1 MTSEKIFAD
10 KYCKYN
16 SLPPLCPHDFCG
28 VSTVNNDVTSVTAA
42 KQNNSSLLLPP
53 LPVSAFMSLTSVFLL
68 QVHQQQGQIP
78 VVGRQQSFDP
88 TLLTR
93 LVVSGKLVRTQ
104 AWLAPHQR
112 ESKLLLRLT
121 QLDRAALQ
129 NNDSCQVSVWCTF
142 LVEQE
147 VTLQDTP
154 ALLIGRLNLT
164 LQESVCFKLIY
175 KSSFVIWPEVSY
187 QMFLFFKIT
196 VNTIKKKTSLKRV
209 YARKE
214 CSVKQHLL
222 WQHSVFLVRNKV
234 RNLVKRG
241 RTNIFFFFFGG
252 NNVVFCYEEH
262 VCVFVFLLFGLK
274 LVNK

>member
-1 MTSEKIFAD
+1 M
-10 KYCKYN
+10 
-16 SLPPLCPHDFCG
+16 PHDFCG
-28 VSTVNNDVTSVTAA
+28 VSTVNSDVTSVTAA

-121 QLDRAALQ
+121 QLDSAALQ
-129 NNDSCQVSVWCTF
+129 NNDSCQVPVWCTF

-175 KSSFVIWPEVSY
+175 KSSFVIWQEVSY
-187 QMFLFFKIT
+187 HMFLFFKSLST
-196 VNTIKKKTSLKRV
+196 RLRKKQAWGECML
-209 YARKE
+209 E
-214 CSVKQHLL
+214 CSVKEHLL

-241 RTNIFFFFFGG
+241 RTNIYIFFFCG
-252 NNVVFCYEEH
+252 NNVVFCSRRACLC
-262 VCVFVFLLFGLK
+262 VCIFTLWLEIG
-274 LVNK
+274 